1 MNKEITRREFLK
13 NSLYAT
19 VGMAVAC
26 TFGKNFLPFET
37 ASAESGVIDNTSLS
51 ITRDMSKCIGCGRC
65 VETCSDIQGLDI
77 LTLEEK
83 DGKTVSS
90 LKDGLNLSETRC
102 IGCGQCARG
111 CPSGAISVK
120 DGLSAVNEALADS
133 SKFVVWQFA
142 PSAQH
147 IIGEEF
153 RILSGEDVSGKIAS
167 AAELLGGKAYRTDFG
182 ADITIMEEAAEFIEC
197 YNNGI
202 KKPFMTSCCPGW
214 VNYVELNYP
223 ELIPHLSSCKSP
235 MEMLGALIKDYLP
248 QKYNVNPQ
256 DIFHIAVMPCTAK
269 KYESARSE
277 MSINGIK
284 AVDAV
289 LTVTEFKNLL
299 LSKNINLASLPDK
312 EFDTLFDGTSG
323 GGRIFG
329 ASGGVCESAMRTV
342 YYNITGEE
350 PPNIEF
356 TELRGN
362 SAIKTAELTAN
373 NKTIRACV
381 VNGIGNI
388 KTVVDSVINGTCDYD
403 FIEVMAC
410 RGGCSGG
417 GGTPVLF
424 GDEGVRHRG
433 LYRYDAQSTVKSS
446 HNNDTL
452 SQIYNDYLSTPCSEK
467 AETLLHTTYKE
478 RKVQL

>member
-1 MNKEITRREFLK
+1 MNKEMTRREFLK

-19 VGMAVAC
+19 VGMAAMC
-26 TFGKNFLPFET
+26 TFGKSFLPFGT
-37 ASAESGVIDNTSLS
+37 ASAEVGTIDTTSLS

-65 VETCSDIQGLDI
+65 VEACSGTQGLDI
-77 LTLEEK
+77 LTLEEN
-83 DGKTVSS
+83 DGKIVST
-90 LKDGLNLSETRC
+90 LKSGLCLSETKC
-102 IGCGQCARG
+102 IGCGQCARV

-120 DGLSAVNEALADS
+120 DSLSVVNEALNDS
-133 SKFVVWQFA
+133 SKYIVWQFA

-153 RILSGEDVSGKIAS
+153 RILSGEDVSGKIAA

-182 ADITIMEEAAEFIEC
+182 ADITIMEEAAEFIKC
-197 YNNGI
+197 YNSGT

-214 VNYVELNYP
+214 INYVELNYP
-223 ELIPHLSSCKSP
+223 EIIPHLSSCKSP

-248 QKYNVNPQ
+248 QKYNVDAK

-269 KYESARSE
+269 KYEANRSE
-277 MSINGIK
+277 MSVGGIQ

-289 LTVTEFKNLL
+289 MTVTEFKSLL
-299 LSKNINLASLPDK
+299 MSKNIDLASLPDK
-312 EFDTLFDGTSG
+312 DFDTLFDGTSG

-350 PPNIEF
+350 PPRIEF

-362 SAIKTAELTAN
+362 SAIKTAEITVGDS
-373 NKTIRACV
+373 TIRACV

-388 KTVVDSVINGTCDYD
+388 KAVAESIVNGTCDYD

-417 GGTPVLF
+417 GGTPILF

-433 LYRYDAQSTVKSS
+433 MYRYDAQNSVKSS

-452 SQIYNDYLSTPCSEK
+452 ADIYNDYLTNPCSEK
-467 AETLLHTTYKE
+467 AEILLHTTYKE
-478 RKVQL
+478 RNI